1 MSDITQPTPL
11 EPDDTQPVRVPEEQ
25 VPIAE
30 TQPVDTPARPVGQ
43 SGPPI
48 NGGDTIIYTKGL
60 SKHFRNEYAVRDLN
74 LNVPP
79 GKIYGFIGPSGSGKT
94 TTIRL
99 LTGFYAP
106 SEGEVFV
113 FDRPPTKFSQSMRAK
128 IGYMPQLFVLYPHLS
143 VWENLNFSSSIY
155 GMKLNRGKR
164 LKEVLDFVEL
174 YEHRHKLARNISG
187 GMQRR
192 LSLAATLVHN
202 PELIF
207 LDEPTAGVDPVLR
220 ERFWEHFRDLREQ
233 GRTLFVTTQYVGEAA
248 YCDLIGVMNE
258 GSLIMVDT
266 PDRLRYK
273 AYGGEVVDLRTVEPI
288 DYLLEN
294 RLYHLPDVYRVT
306 QTGENSVRLIVEE
319 ASTSM
324 PQIMDLCR
332 DENIAVESME
342 EYLPPF
348 DDVFV
353 RLVKKERE

>member
-1 MSDITQPTPL
+1 
-11 EPDDTQPVRVPEEQ
+11 
-25 VPIAE
+25 
-30 TQPVDTPARPVGQ
+30 
-43 SGPPI
+43 
-48 NGGDTIIYTKGL
+48 
-60 SKHFRNEYAVRDLN
+60 
-74 LNVPP
+74 
-79 GKIYGFIGPSGSGKT
+79 
-94 TTIRL
+94 
-99 LTGFYAP
+99 
-106 SEGEVFV
+106 
-113 FDRPPTKFSQSMRAK
+113 
-128 IGYMPQLFVLYPHLS
+128 
-143 VWENLNFSSSIY
+143 
-155 GMKLNRGKR
+155 MKLNRGKR